1 MVWVLDSVLLLY
13 LCYGLCVLFF
23 FFKHKTEYDMRIS
36 DWSSDVCS
44 SDLHGDAPERP
55 RGDLRAL
62 AGGEEGREALCGE
75 ARVFL
80 GSQERIDSRR
90 KERPPCP
97 VKPTSTAATFRT
109 ARPPCTSRTAATSS
123 PTESTKWCRCSTASW
138 WTRTCTSTASTAR
151 WASCALPRRCRARR

>member
-1 MVWVLDSVLLLY
+1 MIRRPPRSTRTDT
-13 LCYGLCVLFF
+13 LFPYTTLF
-23 FFKHKTEYDMRIS
+23 RSRGDQPGRR
-36 DWSSDVCS
+36 
-44 SDLHGDAPERP
+44 HGDAPERP

-97 VKPTSTAATFRT
+97 VKPTTTAATFRT
-109 ARPPCTSRTAATSS
+109 ARPPCTSRTA
-123 PTESTKWCRCSTASW
+123 EIGR
-138 WTRTCTSTASTAR
+138 
-151 WASCALPRRCRARR
+151 ASCRERVCQYV